1 MSEQQE
7 TGSHSESDAT
17 EHEAHH
23 GGSIKTYV
31 LVFLALCLLTTA
43 SFFTYSEFWREHF
56 STQAGWAF
64 MMAVSCTK
72 ALLVVLF
79 FMHLLYEANWK
90 YVLTIPTI
98 FMSIFLV
105 LMLIPDVGMRM
116 NRASE
121 ERLRHMAIEHV
132 TDEHAAETT
141 ASEDNS
147 AVHSAKEE
155 HP

>member
-1 MSEQQE
+1 M
-7 TGSHSESDAT
+7 
-17 EHEAHH
+17 
-23 GGSIKTYV
+23 
-31 LVFLALCLLTTA
+31 
-43 SFFTYSEFWREHF
+43 
-56 STQAGWAF
+56 
-64 MMAVSCTK
+64 
-72 ALLVVLF
+72 
-79 FMHLLYEANWK
+79 
-90 YVLTIPTI
+90 
-98 FMSIFLV
+98 